1 MHIIDELIEERAQ
14 KLRQHTWLWRLL
26 QPVIYTILR
35 YKKAVKM
42 ADMIGPLS
50 GRDAFQ
56 SISDQ
61 MQVRAV
67 VHGAHHI
74 PATGPVIII
83 ANHPTGLADGVFVF
97 GALQPLRPEH
107 VFLANADALRVIP
120 QCEDIIIPVEWVKEK
135 RTPAKARA
143 TLMAF
148 KKALQA
154 DRAVVIFPSGVL
166 AHLTWRGL
174 VDKTWNTTA
183 VSMAKKHNIPIVPLH
198 IKSRNSVL
206 YYVLSRLNNE
216 LRDITLFHE
225 LLNKSK
231 SRPTLTFGPVIDPK
245 TLSKDSAE
253 ATQMVREIVEDIA

>member
-14 KLRQHTWLWRLL
+14 KLRRHAWAWRLL
-26 QPVIYTILR
+26 RPALYKALG
-35 YKKAVKM
+35 YKKAVIM
-42 ADMIGPLS
+42 ADAVFPLS
-50 GRDAFQ
+50 GREAFQ
-56 SISDQ
+56 ILSDQ
-61 MQVRAV
+61 MQIRS
-67 VHGAHHI
+67 HIQGAEHI
-74 PATGPVIII
+74 PTSGPVIII
-83 ANHPTGLADGVFVF
+83 SNHPTGLADGVFVF
-97 GALQPLRPEH
+97 DALQPVRSEH
-107 VFLANADALRVIP
+107 IFMANADALRVIP
-120 QCEDIIIPVEWVKEK
+120 KCEDIIIPVEWVKEK

-143 TLMAF
+143 TLLAF
-148 KKALQA
+148 KKALQE

-174 VDKTWNTTA
+174 TDKAWNTTA

-206 YYVLSRLNNE
+206 YYVLSKLNNE

-245 TLSKDSAE
+245 TLPKNSGE
-253 ATQMVREIVEDIA
+253 ATQVVREIVESL